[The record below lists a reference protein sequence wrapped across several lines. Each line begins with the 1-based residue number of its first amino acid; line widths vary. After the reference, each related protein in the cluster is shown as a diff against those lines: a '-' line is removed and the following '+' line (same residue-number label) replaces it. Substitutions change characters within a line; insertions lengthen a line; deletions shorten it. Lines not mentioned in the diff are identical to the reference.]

1 MEKNLIETL
10 SELLDSSEKW
20 VIIDPDGIKHE
31 LSDGI
36 AGTPVK
42 INPQEEIYKVLGIN
56 PKYITF
62 ENLKSLDTIFKSIIE
77 SLYYDASYSVQK
89 KYKDYLETGEVE
101 VKEKR
106 KRGPNKKKEVIQDSV
121 N

>member
-10 SELLDSSEKW
+10 SELLDSTEKW
-20 VIIDPDGIKHE
+20 VIVDSEGKSHE
-31 LSDGI
+31 LSEGI
-36 AGTPVK
+36 AGTPIK

-62 ENLKSLDTIFKSIIE
+62 DNLRNLDNIFKSIIE

-106 KRGPNKKKEVIQDSV
+106 KRGPNKKKEGE
-121 N
+121 NANA